1 MILIA
6 LGMKDF
12 LNTFFLLEELYN
24 VYRTSRAQ
32 TGWREDESHLQE

>member
-1 MILIA
+1 MIIIT

-12 LNTFFLLEELYN
+12 LNTFFFLEELYN

-32 TGWREDESHLQE
+32 TGWKEDESHLQE